1 MERRAE
7 QKKEDMAY
15 EYWFAGIKNLLSRK
29 KYLIR
34 EHMKTGRAVYYIEE
48 TKINKLPFLNER
60 ERKVL
65 IEAKRDKNIEESYRK
80 LEEKE
85 IRFVPWFAPEYPE
98 RLLELPDFPYALYV
112 KGNLPSPDSRK
123 AAIVG
128 ARKCTP
134 YGEKYALEFGCEL
147 ARAGVEII
155 SGLARGI
162 DGMGQRGAL
171 TGRGKTFAV
180 LGCGVDICYPRE
192 HIGLYSD
199 ILEQGGGI
207 ISELPPGT
215 PPLAQHFP
223 ARNRIISGLADAVL
237 VIEARERSGS
247 LITADQALEQ
257 GRDVFALPGPVNS
270 PLSTGCNQL
279 IRQGAGLLIS
289 PEMLLEEWNLPYQGA
304 GRKESENKKMLESRE
319 KLVYSRLGLYPK
331 NVDQLVRETDME
343 VRELMALLVSLELKG
358 YIREIS
364 KNYYVSAK

>member
-1 MERRAE
+1 MEKREE
-7 QKKEDMAY
+7 QRTADRKY
-15 EYWFAGIKNLLSRK
+15 EYWFAGIKNLSSRK
-29 KYLIR
+29 KYMLR
-34 EHMKTGRAVYYIEE
+34 EHMKSARAVYYIEE
-48 TKINKLPFLNER
+48 TKINKLPFLNDR
-60 ERKVL
+60 EKKIL
-65 IEAKRDKNIEESYRK
+65 IESKQDKNIEDAYKK

-85 IRFVPWFAPEYPE
+85 IRFIPWFSPEYPE

-112 KGNLPSPDSRK
+112 KGSLPSPEGKK

-192 HIGLYSD
+192 HIGLYMD

-207 ISELPPGT
+207 ISELVPGT
-215 PPLAQHFP
+215 PPLAQNFP

-247 LITADQALEQ
+247 LITVDQALEQ

-270 PLSTGCNQL
+270 PLSAGCNLL
-279 IRQGAGLLIS
+279 IRQGAGLLLT
-289 PEMLLEEWNLPYQGA
+289 PEMLLEEWNLSCPDA
-304 GRKESENKKMLESRE
+304 ARKELKNKKKLESQE
-319 KLVYSRLGLYPK
+319 KLVYSRIGLYPK
-331 NVDQLVRETDME
+331 NVDQLAEETEME
-343 VRELMALLVSLELKG
+343 VRELMAQLVSLELKG

-364 KNYYVSAK
+364 KNYYITIQ

>member
-1 MERRAE
+1 MEKREE
-7 QKKEDMAY
+7 QRTADRKY
-15 EYWFAGIKNLLSRK
+15 EYWFAGIKNLSSRK
-29 KYLIR
+29 KYMLR
-34 EHMKTGRAVYYIEE
+34 EHMKSARAVYYIEE
-48 TKINKLPFLNER
+48 TKINKLPFLNDR
-60 ERKVL
+60 EKKIL
-65 IEAKRDKNIEESYRK
+65 IESKQDKNIEDAYKK

-85 IRFVPWFAPEYPE
+85 IRFIPWFSPEYPE

-112 KGNLPSPDSRK
+112 KGSLPSPEGKK

-192 HIGLYSD
+192 HIGLYMD

-207 ISELPPGT
+207 ISELVPGT
-215 PPLAQHFP
+215 PPLAQNFP

-270 PLSTGCNQL
+270 PLSAGCNLL
-279 IRQGAGLLIS
+279 IRQGGGAAAHAGNAS
-289 PEMLLEEWNLPYQGA
+289 
-304 GRKESENKKMLESRE
+304 GRVESVLSGCCPKGTE
-319 KLVYSRLGLYPK
+319 K
-331 NVDQLVRETDME
+331 
-343 VRELMALLVSLELKG
+343 
-358 YIREIS
+358 
-364 KNYYVSAK
+364 